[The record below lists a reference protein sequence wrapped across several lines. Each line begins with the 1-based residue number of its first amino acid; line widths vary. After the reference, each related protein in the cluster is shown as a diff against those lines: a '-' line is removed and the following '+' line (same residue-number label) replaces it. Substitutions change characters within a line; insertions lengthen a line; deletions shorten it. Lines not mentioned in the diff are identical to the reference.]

1 MTTTALLAHPDTQG
15 HVGLEGYQEN
25 PNRLTSIMTALED
38 EQFDKL
44 IRESAPHAEREDLL
58 RVHPPAFIDFIM
70 QSVPVGGDLLHID
83 YDTALSPGTAAAASR
98 AAGAVC
104 AALDGV
110 IEGRYTNAF
119 CASRPPGHHA
129 EPATAM
135 GFCFFSNIAI
145 AAQKARHVHGI
156 QKIAI
161 VDFDVHHG
169 NGTQAAL
176 WDVEDMYF
184 GSIHQHP
191 HYPNTGALVEEQ
203 GKGFVRNIPMP
214 AGTSAEAWRK
224 EYEAIILADVDEF
237 KPDLILVSAGFDAHH
252 DDPLGEFNLL
262 DLDYQ
267 RLGQQLQALANSH
280 CDGRL
285 VAALEGGYNLD
296 ALARSTCA
304 FIDGLQAG

>member
-1 MTTTALLAHPDTQG
+1 MKTALITHPDTQG

-25 PNRLTSIMTALED
+25 PDRLTSIMDRLD
-38 EQFDKL
+38 DQKYKHL
-44 IRESAPHAEREDLL
+44 IRESAPRASIDDLM
-58 RVHPPAFIDFIM
+58 RVHPPAYIEFMLQDVPADGDF
-70 QSVPVGGDLLHID
+70 VHID
-83 YDTALSPGTAAAASR
+83 YDTALSPGTANAASR

-104 AALDGV
+104 HALDGV
-110 IEGRYTNAF
+110 IEGRYDNAF
-119 CASRPPGHHA
+119 CATRPPGHHA
-129 EPATAM
+129 EPKQAM
-135 GFCFFSNIAI
+135 GFCFFSNIAV
-145 AAQKARHVHGI
+145 AAQKARNVHSI
-156 QKIAI
+156 QKIAV

-176 WDVEDMYF
+176 WDIEDMYF

-191 HYPNTGALVEEQ
+191 HYPNTGTVVEDQ
-203 GKGFVRNIPMP
+203 GKGFVRNIPLP
-214 AGTSAEAWRK
+214 GGTSAEAWRK
-224 EYEAIILADVDEF
+224 EYDNVILADVDEF

-262 DLDYQ
+262 DEDYH